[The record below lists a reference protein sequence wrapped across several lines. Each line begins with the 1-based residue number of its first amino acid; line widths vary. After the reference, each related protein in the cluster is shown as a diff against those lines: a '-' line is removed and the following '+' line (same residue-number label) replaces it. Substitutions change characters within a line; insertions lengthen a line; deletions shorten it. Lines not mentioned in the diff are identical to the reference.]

1 MVREAEKHAAKDAEM
16 KEKIEAVNQAE
27 GVLHDT
33 ETKMDEFKD
42 QLPAE
47 DVTKMKDLIKEVREK
62 LANKENMSGEEIKKT
77 VSELQQSSLKLF
89 EMAYKKMASERE
101 GGSSSGSGS
110 ADSST
115 GSSEEKKED
124 QQK

>member
-1 MVREAEKHAAKDAEM
+1 MVREAEKHAAQDAEK

-62 LANKENMSGEEIKKT
+62 LANKDNMSGEDIKKT

-101 GGSSSGSGS
+101 GGSAS
-110 ADSST
+110 ADSSST